1 MPAGLTKAMPPR
13 YAATPLIQHYV
24 NNLFTLLPI
33 FEEATLYACVDAVYH
48 LEDTAK
54 AFDHWVVRMV
64 LAIACLSQSEQRG
77 DTLYSDAV
85 GHANAALEHAEMV
98 LHPGFISSIQALIL
112 LVIYATMDPHHFDS
126 WTLIGAAS
134 RAMVDLGIH
143 QDPSRSTP
151 IARAKLE
158 IRRRVYWCV
167 YSLDRYALALI
178 VLRALSTDRTQI
190 HLACPDSRLLFLR
203 RIRPRAPSVPQFIYV
218 TKAFLTAKPCLPTV
232 LRFSA

>member
-1 MPAGLTKAMPPR
+1 MPAGLTKALPPR
-13 YAATPLIQHYV
+13 FATTPLIQHYV
-24 NNLFTLLPI
+24 NNVFTLLPI
-33 FEEATLYACVDAVYH
+33 FEEATLYACVEAVYRM
-48 LEDTAK
+48 DGTAN

-64 LAIACLSQSEQRG
+64 LAIACISQSEQRG

-85 GHANAALEHAEMV
+85 GHVNAALEHAENV

-151 IARAKLE
+151 ISRVKLE
-158 IRRRVYWCV
+158 LRRRVYWCV
-167 YSLDRYALALI
+167 YSLDR
-178 VLRALSTDRTQI
+178 
-190 HLACPDSRLLFLR
+190 
-203 RIRPRAPSVPQFIYV
+203 
-218 TKAFLTAKPCLPTV
+218 
-232 LRFSA
+232 

>member
-1 MPAGLTKAMPPR
+1 MPAGWNKKLPPR
-13 YAATPLIQHYV
+13 YAATPLIQQYV
-24 NNLFTLLPI
+24 NNIFTLLPI

-48 LEDTAK
+48 LDSIAK
-54 AFDHWVVRMV
+54 PFDIWVVRMV

-85 GHANAALEHAEMV
+85 GHANAALGHAEKV
-98 LHPGFISSIQALIL
+98 LHPGFISSIQALVL

-143 QDPSRSTP
+143 QDPSKSAAASRT
-151 IARAKLE
+151 KVE

-167 YSLDRYALALI
+167 YSLDR
-178 VLRALSTDRTQI
+178 
-190 HLACPDSRLLFLR
+190 
-203 RIRPRAPSVPQFIYV
+203 
-218 TKAFLTAKPCLPTV
+218 
-232 LRFSA
+232 